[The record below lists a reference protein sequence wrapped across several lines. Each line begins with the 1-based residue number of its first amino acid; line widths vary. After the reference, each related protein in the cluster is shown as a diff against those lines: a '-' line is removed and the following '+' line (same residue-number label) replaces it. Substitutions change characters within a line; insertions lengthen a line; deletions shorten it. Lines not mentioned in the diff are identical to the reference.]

1 MTRMARTLLIA
12 LSAATAT
19 AAFAGPAAAGR
30 RAGHD
35 AGPTRVTVRPWVY
48 PGPAW
53 PGYWSGSWAGY
64 GAAALYGR
72 AVRTTVY
79 PNGPAGDGV
88 RGYWYPNVIYGGC
101 RYGWGACW

>member
-1 MTRMARTLLIA
+1 MTRVAKTLLIA

-19 AAFAGPAAAGR
+19 AALATPADAGR

-35 AGPTRVTVRPWVY
+35 AGRARMTVRPWA
-48 PGPAW
+48 PDHAW
-53 PGYWSGSWAGY
+53 PGGWYGAWSAGY
-64 GAAALYGR
+64 GALYGR

-79 PNGPAGDGV
+79 PYGPRGDGV
-88 RGYWYPNVIYGGC
+88 RGYWYPGAIYGGC